1 MTKEFEKKIKEAKSE
16 EELLKAL
23 DTVSPYELSD
33 EDLELVSGGACP
45 WGMAENG

>member
-23 DTVSPYELSD
+23 DTVSPYKLSD
-33 EDLELVSGGACP
+33 EDLELVSGGYNCFGP
-45 WGMAENG
+45 TENG